1 LIIKR
6 LLIAN
11 RGEIA
16 CRVIETCQRLGIN
29 SVAVFSS
36 CDANARHVRMADKAI
51 GIGAAPPADSY
62 LRADRI
68 LDAARETGADAI
80 HPGYGFLSENAEF
93 AEACGAAGIT
103 WVGPSA
109 GTIQEM
115 GSKRRARRIM
125 QDAGVQVVP
134 GYDGKE
140 QDDETLEGA
149 AGKIGYP
156 LIIKATAGGGGK
168 GMRVVRSRKEWA
180 QALAGARR
188 EALAAFGDDR
198 VILERYLERTR
209 HIEFQI
215 FADSHDNV
223 IHLFDRECSIQ
234 RRYQKII
241 EETPAAMLD
250 ETLRDRM
257 GQAAVSAARAA
268 GYVNAGTVEFLVSDN
283 DFYFMEMNTRLQV
296 EHPVTEAVTCLDLV
310 EWQLRIASGET
321 LPISQDEVTRSGHAI
336 EARLYAEDPF
346 EAFLPS
352 TGHIGRF
359 RHPTTGRELRVD
371 TGVAGGDEVS
381 IYYDPMLAKIISWG
395 EDRQAAIRN
404 LRLAL
409 ARTVLTGP
417 RTNLPLLR
425 GIVSHEDF
433 AAAKMDTGYLDLFV
447 DEIIEAI
454 AKPDEIALTSAACAV
469 LLDRPESDRL
479 DEDSDPHSPWSK
491 KDGWRAGGGGV
502 RVAFE
507 DRKGVRHEVHLTGWG
522 GNYVLDGPDGSKP
535 VRATRATAEEL
546 DLDIDGRSYNTIVI
560 REGRTYFVGTDDCGV
575 ELEHV
580 PLYATDSGRGEED
593 THPGAPMPG
602 RIVAIHVEEGMRVEP
617 GQALLVLE
625 GMKMEYTLAS
635 PAAGVVT
642 RVLCEIGQLVEAEVP
657 LVDIDREAKDGRKS

>member
-1 LIIKR
+1 MIKR

-16 CRVIETCQRLGIN
+16 CRVIETCQRLGID

-36 CDANARHVRMADKAI
+36 SDANARHVRMADKAI
-51 GIGAAPPADSY
+51 GIGAAPPGDSY

-93 AEACGAAGIT
+93 AEACDEAGMI

-109 GTIQEM
+109 GTIRRM

-125 QDAGVQVVP
+125 QAAGVQVVP
-134 GYDGKE
+134 GYDDKE
-140 QDDETLEGA
+140 QDDDTLERA
-149 AGKIGYP
+149 AEQIGFP
-156 LIIKATAGGGGK
+156 LIIKASAGGGGK
-168 GMRVVRSRKEWA
+168 GMRVVRSLDDWTM
-180 QALAGARR
+180 ALAGARR
-188 EALAAFGDDR
+188 EAMAAFGDDR
-198 VILERYLERTR
+198 VILERFLERPR
-209 HIEFQI
+209 HIEFQV
-215 FADSHDNV
+215 FADNHGNV
-223 IHLFDRECSIQ
+223 IHLFERECSIQ

-241 EETPAAMLD
+241 EETPAAILD
-250 ETLRDRM
+250 EALRDRM
-257 GQAAVSAARAA
+257 GQASVSAARAA
-268 GYVNAGTVEFLVSDN
+268 DYVNAGTVEFLVSEN

-296 EHPVTEAVTCLDLV
+296 EHPVTETVTGLDLV

-321 LPISQDEVTRSGHAI
+321 LPASQDEVTRSGHSI
-336 EARLYAEDPF
+336 EARLYAENPF

-359 RHPTTGRELRVD
+359 RHPTTGRELRID

-381 IYYDPMLAKIISWG
+381 IFYDPMLAKIISWG
-395 EDRQAAIRN
+395 EDRPAAIAN
-404 LRLAL
+404 LKRAL

-425 GIVSHEDF
+425 GIVSHDDF
-433 AAAKMDTGYLDLFV
+433 AAAKMDTGYLDLHIE
-447 DEIIEAI
+447 EIIEVL
-454 AKPDEIALTSAACAV
+454 AKPDEIALISAACAIAMNKN
-469 LLDRPESDRL
+469 ESMRL
-479 DEDSDPHSPWSK
+479 GRDTDPHSPWTRR
-491 KDGWRAGGGGV
+491 DGWRIGGGEV
-502 RVAFE
+502 RIAFN
-507 DRKGVRHEVHLTGWG
+507 DRLGARYEPRLSGWN
-522 GNYVLDGPDGSKP
+522 GNYTFHGPAGPKP
-535 VRATRATAEEL
+535 VRATRLTNEEL
-546 DLDIDGRSYNTIVI
+546 NLEIDGVSHDAIVI
-560 REGRTYFVGTDDCGV
+560 IEGNSVFVGTSSCGV

-602 RIVAIHVEEGMRVEP
+602 RIVAIHVEEGMRVEA

-635 PAAGVVT
+635 PATGVVT
-642 RVLCEIGQLVEAEVP
+642 RVHCETGELVEAEVP
-657 LVDIDREAKDGRKS
+657 LVDIDPEAKEGSES

>member
-1 LIIKR
+1 MIKR

-16 CRVIETCQRLGIN
+16 CRVIETCQRLGID

-36 CDANARHVRMADKAI
+36 SDANARHVRMADKAI
-51 GIGAAPPADSY
+51 GIGAAPPGDSY

-93 AEACGAAGIT
+93 AEACDEAGMI

-109 GTIQEM
+109 GTIRRM

-125 QDAGVQVVP
+125 QAAGVQVVP
-134 GYDGKE
+134 GYDDKE
-140 QDDETLEGA
+140 QDDDTLERA
-149 AGKIGYP
+149 AEQIGFP
-156 LIIKATAGGGGK
+156 LIIKASAGGGGK
-168 GMRVVRSRKEWA
+168 GMRVVRSLDDWTM
-180 QALAGARR
+180 ALAGARR
-188 EALAAFGDDR
+188 EAMAAFGDDR
-198 VILERYLERTR
+198 VILERFLERPR
-209 HIEFQI
+209 HIEFQV
-215 FADSHDNV
+215 FADNHGNV
-223 IHLFDRECSIQ
+223 IHLFERECSIQ

-241 EETPAAMLD
+241 EETPAAILD
-250 ETLRDRM
+250 EALRDRM
-257 GQAAVSAARAA
+257 GQASVSAARAA
-268 GYVNAGTVEFLVSDN
+268 DYVNAGTVEFLVSEN

-296 EHPVTEAVTCLDLV
+296 EHPVTETVTGLDLV

-321 LPISQDEVTRSGHAI
+321 LPASQDEVTRSGHSI
-336 EARLYAEDPF
+336 EARLYAENPF

-359 RHPTTGRELRVD
+359 RHPTTGRELRID

-381 IYYDPMLAKIISWG
+381 IFYDPMLAKIISWG
-395 EDRQAAIRN
+395 EDRPAAIAN
-404 LRLAL
+404 LKRAL

-425 GIVSHEDF
+425 GIVSHDDF
-433 AAAKMDTGYLDLFV
+433 AAAKMDTGYLDIHIE
-447 DEIIEAI
+447 EIIEVL
-454 AKPDEIALTSAACAV
+454 AKPDEIALISAACAIAMNKN
-469 LLDRPESDRL
+469 ESMRL
-479 DEDSDPHSPWSK
+479 GRDTDPHSPWTRR
-491 KDGWRAGGGGV
+491 DGWRIGGGEV
-502 RVAFE
+502 RIAFN
-507 DRKGVRHEVHLTGWG
+507 DRLGARYEPRLSGWN
-522 GNYVLDGPDGSKP
+522 GNYTFHGPAGPKP
-535 VRATRATAEEL
+535 VRATRLTNEEL
-546 DLDIDGRSYNTIVI
+546 NLEIDGVSHDAIVI
-560 REGRTYFVGTDDCGV
+560 IEGNSVFVGTNSCGV

-602 RIVAIHVEEGMRVEP
+602 RIVAIHVEEGMRVEA

-635 PAAGVVT
+635 PATGVVT
-642 RVLCEIGQLVEAEVP
+642 RVHCETGELVEAEVP
-657 LVDIDREAKDGRKS
+657 LVDIDPEAKEGSES

>member
-1 LIIKR
+1 MIKR

-16 CRVIETCQRLGIN
+16 CRVIETCQRLGID

-36 CDANARHVRMADKAI
+36 SDANARHVRMADKAI
-51 GIGAAPPADSY
+51 GIGAAPPGDSY

-93 AEACGAAGIT
+93 AEACDEAGMI

-109 GTIQEM
+109 GTIRRM

-125 QDAGVQVVP
+125 QAAGVQVVP
-134 GYDGKE
+134 GYDDKE
-140 QDDETLEGA
+140 QDDDTLERA
-149 AGKIGYP
+149 AEQIGFP
-156 LIIKATAGGGGK
+156 LIIKASAGGGGK
-168 GMRVVRSRKEWA
+168 GMRVVRSLDDWTM
-180 QALAGARR
+180 ALAGARR
-188 EALAAFGDDR
+188 EAMAAFGDDR
-198 VILERYLERTR
+198 VILERFLERPR
-209 HIEFQI
+209 HIEFQV
-215 FADSHDNV
+215 FADNHGNV
-223 IHLFDRECSIQ
+223 IHLFERECSIQ

-241 EETPAAMLD
+241 EETPAAILD
-250 ETLRDRM
+250 EALRDRM
-257 GQAAVSAARAA
+257 GQASVSAARAA
-268 GYVNAGTVEFLVSDN
+268 DYVNAGTVEFLVSEN

-296 EHPVTEAVTCLDLV
+296 EHPVTETVTGLDLV

-321 LPISQDEVTRSGHAI
+321 LPASQDEVTRSGHSI
-336 EARLYAEDPF
+336 EARLYAENPF

-359 RHPTTGRELRVD
+359 RHPTTGRELRID

-381 IYYDPMLAKIISWG
+381 IFYDPMLAKIISWG
-395 EDRQAAIRN
+395 EDRPAAIAN
-404 LRLAL
+404 LKRAL

-425 GIVSHEDF
+425 GIVSHDDF
-433 AAAKMDTGYLDLFV
+433 AAAKMDTGYLDLHIE
-447 DEIIEAI
+447 EIIEAL
-454 AKPDEIALTSAACAV
+454 AKPDEIALISAACAIAMNKN
-469 LLDRPESDRL
+469 ESMRL
-479 DEDSDPHSPWSK
+479 GRDTDPHSPWTRR
-491 KDGWRAGGGGV
+491 DGWRIGGGEV
-502 RVAFE
+502 RIAFN
-507 DRKGVRHEVHLTGWG
+507 DRLGARYEPRLSGWN
-522 GNYVLDGPDGSKP
+522 GNYTFHGPAGPKP
-535 VRATRATAEEL
+535 VRATRLTNEEL
-546 DLDIDGRSYNTIVI
+546 NLEIDGVSHDAIVI
-560 REGRTYFVGTDDCGV
+560 IEGKSVFVGTNSFGV

-602 RIVAIHVEEGMRVEP
+602 RIVAIHVEEGMRVEA

-635 PAAGVVT
+635 PATGVVT
-642 RVLCEIGQLVEAEVP
+642 RVHCETGELVEAEVP
-657 LVDIDREAKDGRKS
+657 LVDIDPEAKEGSES

>member
-1 LIIKR
+1 MIKR

-16 CRVIETCQRLGIN
+16 CRVIETCQRLGID

-36 CDANARHVRMADKAI
+36 SDANARHVRMADKAI
-51 GIGAAPPADSY
+51 GIGAAPPGDSY

-93 AEACGAAGIT
+93 AEACDEAGMI

-109 GTIQEM
+109 GTIRRM

-125 QDAGVQVVP
+125 QAAGVQVVP
-134 GYDGKE
+134 GYDDKE
-140 QDDETLEGA
+140 QDDDTLERA
-149 AGKIGYP
+149 AEQIGFP
-156 LIIKATAGGGGK
+156 LIIKASAGGGGK
-168 GMRVVRSRKEWA
+168 GMRVVRSLDDWTM
-180 QALAGARR
+180 ALAGARR
-188 EALAAFGDDR
+188 EAMAAFGDDR
-198 VILERYLERTR
+198 VILERFLERPR
-209 HIEFQI
+209 HIEFQV
-215 FADSHDNV
+215 FADNHGNV
-223 IHLFDRECSIQ
+223 IHLFERECSIQ

-241 EETPAAMLD
+241 EETPAAILD
-250 ETLRDRM
+250 EALRDRM
-257 GQAAVSAARAA
+257 GQASVSAARAA
-268 GYVNAGTVEFLVSDN
+268 DYVNAGTVEFLVSEN

-296 EHPVTEAVTCLDLV
+296 EHPVTETVTGLDLV

-321 LPISQDEVTRSGHAI
+321 LPASQDEVTRSGHSI
-336 EARLYAEDPF
+336 EARLYAENPF

-359 RHPTTGRELRVD
+359 RHPTTGRELRID

-381 IYYDPMLAKIISWG
+381 IFYDPMLAKIISWG
-395 EDRQAAIRN
+395 EDRPAAIAN
-404 LRLAL
+404 LKRAL

-425 GIVSHEDF
+425 GIVSHDDF
-433 AAAKMDTGYLDLFV
+433 AAAKMDTGYLDLHIE
-447 DEIIEAI
+447 EIIEVL
-454 AKPDEIALTSAACAV
+454 AKPDEIALISAACAIAMNKN
-469 LLDRPESDRL
+469 ESMRL
-479 DEDSDPHSPWSK
+479 GRDTDPHSPWTRR
-491 KDGWRAGGGGV
+491 DGWRIGGGEV
-502 RVAFE
+502 RIAFN
-507 DRKGVRHEVHLTGWG
+507 DRLGARYEPRLSGWD
-522 GNYVLDGPDGSKP
+522 GNYIFHGPAGPKP
-535 VRATRATAEEL
+535 IRATRLTNEEL
-546 DLDIDGRSYNTIVI
+546 NLEIDGVSHDAIVI
-560 REGRTYFVGTDDCGV
+560 IEGNSVFVGTSSCGV

-602 RIVAIHVEEGMRVEP
+602 RIVAIHVEEGMRVEA

-635 PAAGVVT
+635 PATGVVT
-642 RVLCEIGQLVEAEVP
+642 RVHCETGELVEAEVP
-657 LVDIDREAKDGRKS
+657 LVDIDPEAKEGSES